1 MRSRGPVFAPSAVL
15 LTLVVR
21 TTSSF
26 AIPAFP
32 GPHGTSCTACD
43 QQGESK

>member
-1 MRSRGPVFAPSAVL
+1 MRSRGLVFAPSVVL
-15 LTLVVR
+15 LTLFEV
-21 TTSSF
+21 TASSF